1 MTITIN
7 LHTLMIPLVFT
18 AISFFAVCITAFL
31 ERNDTGC
38 GWLSGIGTVF
48 VAIAA
53 AVATVVAWIVWG
65 LMSLLK

>member
-1 MTITIN
+1 
-7 LHTLMIPLVFT
+7 MIPLVFT

-31 ERNDTGC
+31 ERNDT

-65 LMSLLK
+65 LMLLLK